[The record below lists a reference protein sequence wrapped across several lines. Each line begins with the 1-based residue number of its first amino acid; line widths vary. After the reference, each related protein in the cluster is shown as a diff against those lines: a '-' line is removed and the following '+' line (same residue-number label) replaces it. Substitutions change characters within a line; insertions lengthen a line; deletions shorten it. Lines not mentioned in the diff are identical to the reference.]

1 MKKVQAKDGKFGFVD
16 FTTEINKQGA
26 GWEGGW
32 VKITGKGTQS
42 SYFDTLADTGLQG
55 STLLKVG
62 DIIYL
67 KEFESSPL
75 LEGDA
80 AAPLKFSKAQWCTD
94 VNRSESTTIHD
105 ATSQGDVE
113 QGVRDYVV
121 GIVGESTGS
130 LNGYMDLD
138 DAFQREIESRFITRI
153 VDDGAKITKL
163 SIDEK
168 PVMTF
173 FCFREE
179 TTVGEVEVWLFRE
192 LYLSGLTTDKPL
204 DGTIPFNLS
213 YTVGWRAQYERRI
226 TA

>member
-1 MKKVQAKDGKFGFVD
+1 MKKVQAKDGKFGFIAYA
-16 FTTEINKQGA
+16 TELKKDST
-26 GWEGGW
+26 GWEGGF
-32 VKITGKGTQS
+32 VKIMGKGSPS
-42 SYFDTLADTGLQG
+42 SYFDTLVDANLQG
-55 STLLKVG
+55 ATLFKVG

-67 KEFESSPL
+67 QGFESSPL

-80 AAPLKFSKAQWCTD
+80 VAPLSLSKAQWCTD
-94 VNRSESTTIHD
+94 VNRSESATIHD
-105 ATSQGDVE
+105 ATSQGDIE
-113 QGVRDYVV
+113 RGIRDYTV
-121 GIVGESTGS
+121 GAVGESTGS

-163 SIDEK
+163 AIDEK
-168 PVMTF
+168 PVLTY

-179 TTVGEVEVWLFRE
+179 TTAGEVEIWLFRE

-213 YTVGWRAQYERRI
+213 YTVGWRAQYERTV